1 MPRPTISGTVI
12 RRIDMNHTSTG
23 KDKDYRIT
31 IAQEAD
37 GTCRVYTEY
46 GPAGKLQN
54 GKEQTTNP
62 VSVGQAE
69 LMADNIRDGKIR
81 QSDSYDVTSDRR
93 FSPPAAAAATPAP
106 APVQQPAP
114 APARPLVSAESLSP
128 ASRAALAA
136 IF

>member
-12 RRIDMNHTSTG
+12 RRIDMHHSSPG

-31 IAQEAD
+31 IAQEPD
-37 GTCRVYTEY
+37 GLCRVYTEY

-54 GKEQTTNP
+54 GKEQTKNP
-62 VSVGQAE
+62 ISAGQAE
-69 LMADNIRDGKIR
+69 VMADGLRDGKIK
-81 QSDSYDVTSDRR
+81 QSDSYDVVSDRR
-93 FSPPAAAAATPAP
+93 FTATATSPAKPAP
-106 APVQQPAP
+106 AQPTAQ
-114 APARPLVSAESLSP
+114 APARKLVSADSLSP

>member
-12 RRIDMNHTSTG
+12 RRIDMHHSSPG

-31 IAQEAD
+31 IAQEPD
-37 GTCRVYTEY
+37 GMCRVYTEY

-54 GKEQTTNP
+54 GKEQTKNP
-62 VSVGQAE
+62 ISAGQAE
-69 LMADNIRDGKIR
+69 VMADGLRDGKIK
-81 QSDSYDVTSDRR
+81 QSDSYDVVSDQR
-93 FSPPAAAAATPAP
+93 FSATATSPAKPAP
-106 APVQQPAP
+106 AQSTTQAPV
-114 APARPLVSAESLSP
+114 RKLISADSLSP

>member
-12 RRIDMNHTSTG
+12 RRIDMHHSSPG

-31 IAQEAD
+31 IAQEPD

-54 GKEQTTNP
+54 GKEQTNAP
-62 VSVGQAE
+62 ISARQAE
-69 LMADNIRDGKIR
+69 VMADGLRDGKVK
-81 QSDSYDVTSDRR
+81 QSDSYDVVSDRR
-93 FSPPAAAAATPAP
+93 FTATATSPAKPAP
-106 APVQQPAP
+106 AQPTAQ
-114 APARPLVSAESLSP
+114 APARKLVSADSLSP

>member
-12 RRIDMNHTSTG
+12 RRIDMHHSSPG

-31 IAQEAD
+31 ISQEPD
-37 GTCRVYTEY
+37 GLCRVYTEH

-54 GKEQTTNP
+54 GKEQTKNP
-62 VSVGQAE
+62 ISAGQADV
-69 LMADNIRDGKIR
+69 MADNLRDGKIK
-81 QSDSYDVTSDRR
+81 QTDSYDVVSDRR
-93 FSPPAAAAATPAP
+93 FSATATSQAKPAP
-106 APVQQPAP
+106 AQTTTQAPV
-114 APARPLVSAESLSP
+114 RKLISADSLSP

>member
-1 MPRPTISGTVI
+1 MPRPTISGNVI
-12 RRIDMNHTSTG
+12 RRIDMNHTSSG

-54 GKEQTTNP
+54 GKEQTKNP

-69 LMADNIRDGKIR
+69 LMADNIRDGKIQ
-81 QSDSYDVTSDRR
+81 QSDSYDVMSDRR
-93 FSPPAAAAATPAP
+93 FSPSAAGAATAPAPVATPAP
-106 APVQQPAP
+106 T
-114 APARPLVSAESLSP
+114 PARQLVSAESLSP